1 MSIRGKR
8 QKAESRGHRGRIFVS
23 QSSVLSPRN
32 LRRSFRSLGL
42 GLFLCGAFAPG
53 VLAQDEMQKL
63 AKRLLAPP
71 PIKAEAGFT
80 AKLLVPPGRLYDPL
94 WMLPR
99 GTKVWLNDDGGEEGE
114 KGSRLLAID
123 QLGKIAVLAG
133 LGKLLPVT
141 GFDVA
146 PASFGSFAGQIFTL
160 AQGKVAAEG
169 ATANHVIQRVD
180 PAQRYAASIFC
191 TLPNAGKA
199 NQGISGFG
207 VDARFG
213 PEGSPFAGKFFAV
226 TAYNNTIYQ
235 VTADGACTPFVNFDG
250 QRFGS
255 PAGLGFTPDGK
266 AMLVTVAQGEIVAA
280 PTSKAGAI
288 VAVSPEG
295 KISDKPVV
303 EGLTRPMGMDIAP
316 QGFGQYGGQLFVADV
331 ESIQVP
337 VPMTQALAAD
347 GKIYRATPEGTLQ
360 LVAAGFFN
368 PAGVRFVDKK
378 LWVSDING
386 DFIAGKRELPDGF
399 IVAIR
404 AQ

>member
-1 MSIRGKR
+1 MSIKGKR
-8 QKAESRGHRGRIFVS
+8 QKAESRHHRRRIFVS
-23 QSSVLSPRN
+23 QSSVLSPRD
-32 LRRSFRSLGL
+32 LLRSFRSIGL

-71 PIKAEAGFT
+71 TIKAESGFA
-80 AKLLVPPGRLYDPL
+80 AKLLVSPGRLYDPL

-99 GTKVWLNDDGGEEGE
+99 GASVWLNDDGGEEEG

-123 QLGKIAVLAG
+123 QKGKISVLAG

-146 PASFGSFAGQIFTL
+146 PASFGSFGGQIFTL
-160 AQGKVAAEG
+160 SQGKVAMEG
-169 ATANHVIQRVD
+169 AIANHVIQRVD
-180 PAQRYAASIFC
+180 PSHDYAASVFC
-191 TLPNAGKA
+191 TLPNAGQA

-213 PEGSPFAGKFFAV
+213 PEGSPFANKFFAV

-235 VTADGACTPFVNFDG
+235 VTPDGACTPFVNFDG
-250 QRFGS
+250 QRFSS

-266 AMLVTVAQGEIVAA
+266 TMLVTVAQGEIVGA

-288 VAVSPEG
+288 VRVTPDG
-295 KISDKPVV
+295 KVEDKSVV

-347 GKIYRATPEGTLQ
+347 GKVYRVTTDGGFH
-360 LVAAGFFN
+360 LVASGFFN
-368 PAGVRFVDKK
+368 PAGVRFIDGK

-399 IVAIR
+399 IVEIR